1 MDNLQIFNLLTK
13 ENIKLKLNLYR
24 STSKRKNITILYFH
38 GGGLL
43 YGIRDDL
50 PKIYT
55 DKFLDQGYDILAF
68 DYPLAPESNLNTILE
83 VCYEEILYF
92 LNNYNSVFNLDSN
105 DYILFG
111 RSAGG
116 YLVLIT
122 CDRIIKNNIKK
133 PLSIISLYGYSRLD
147 EADFKTPSKY
157 YKSFPKVTEDTIE
170 NLISDKPIVYAP
182 INSRFSLYIKARQ
195 DASWINY
202 LCSEEDINRFS
213 VDTSSLK
220 NFPPTILSA
229 ATLDP
234 DVPYKCSK
242 FLSRNIP
249 NSKLIT
255 VYKDVHD
262 FDRDLSAATG
272 AKTYDE
278 IITWL
283 ENQYS

>member
-1 MDNLQIFNLLTK
+1 MDKLEVFNLLTK
-13 ENIKLKLNLYR
+13 ENIEINMTLYR
-24 STSKRKNITILYFH
+24 ANSKRKNITILYFH

-50 PKIYT
+50 PKPYIN
-55 DKFLDQGYDILAF
+55 KFLDRGYDILTF
-68 DYPLAPESNLNTILE
+68 DYPLAPESKLNTILE
-83 VCYEEILYF
+83 VCYEEIIYF
-92 LNNYNSVFNLDSN
+92 LNNYNLVFNLQSN

-116 YLVLIT
+116 YLSLIS
-122 CDRIIKNNIKK
+122 CDRITKNNIKK

-147 EADFKTPSKY
+147 VDEFKIPSKY
-157 YKSFPKVTEDTIE
+157 YKALIEVKEDTIKK
-170 NLISDKPIVYAP
+170 LISDKPIVSAP
-182 INSRFSLYIKARQ
+182 LNSRFSLYIKARQ

-202 LCSEEDINRFS
+202 FCSEEDINKFS
-213 VDTSSLK
+213 VEVSSLK
-220 NFPPTILSA
+220 YFPKTILAA

-255 VYKDVHD
+255 VYTDTHD
-262 FDRDLSAATG
+262 FDRDLSDNTG
-272 AKTYDE
+272 SKIYDE
-278 IITWL
+278 IINWL
-283 ENQYS
+283 EI